1 MSSQRR
7 DFRRM
12 LYRLDLATQY
22 LSIPALIQHFMDQTV
37 LDGVVEVKMV
47 ASPPMSAPTTS
58 RGKRSTKPPPP
69 PLPPLQPTTS
79 VISFRREGREVNA
92 IALYGPASAPTSVVM
107 PEGSGSYRSIDAV
120 LAGHDRPGMVVKKR
134 YPPRTT
140 LVWVFAPLVQKL
152 LDEGADTVLFEVRSY
167 IAGADS
173 VRESQSGPSPVSPYG
188 TSHSMSAPSPSVLA
202 SESTPGSGGVASAL
216 DDFPASQ
223 YAPSPSHPVAET
235 EAPILT
241 ELHRRPRDLR
251 AEASSY
257 EAPRPRRLRSP
268 VQRHASMPMP
278 FPSSTPSTSW
288 SYPQSNQWAVASGYH
303 DLQSL
308 PPPPTWEPSFNSEGW
323 SEHAHPPWQPEP
335 ISEPYAYPA
344 IPPLPWQTLQDPA
357 YAPSAL
363 DPVLNQPYLDSLT
376 PQSFNETY
384 YTPDT
389 SFSGQAEFSAS
400 PQGVAESQASGVPAT
415 FQGSSGMSSEPV
427 QEAVNWQAQYPYL
440 GALDIPPV
448 DAFSYSPAPPIHS
461 EGRRA
466 GVTEPNRP
474 SDAGS
479 PDSPPPP
486 SSDRDSLTPTLT
498 NPGYDRAA
506 ATTPRQ
512 QWPFVRGPSNQP
524 TQPVSGAY
532 TPQSHSMGAPGPS
545 AFRSFSETIP
555 RPRIRMRSRSPEHT
569 PESPRRGA
577 KRLKVSAGNTPGS
590 RVLSLT
596 SRAASPP
603 PLSAGSSSSQPKS
616 IKSRVSST
624 IASVSGIQRS
634 LRTVSPADQSP
645 IQDQQEPDTALLEI
659 LTRPAPYRRMLGYAA
674 RQQDGSIVAYELS
687 DSVAATTGDDTLL
700 GLGLSNVTNVAAL
713 GMELGRRAAQR
724 QNELPES
731 SSRGAAEP
739 TQTPNVNVHG
749 EHGNPRP
756 PRGGD
761 GWRGHIRGASG
772 RAGWQGCVVA

>member
-12 LYRLDLATQY
+12 LYRLDLATPY
-22 LSIPALIQHFMDQTV
+22 PSIPALIQHFMDQSV

-92 IALYGPASAPTSVVM
+92 IALYGPASAPASVVV

-120 LAGHDRPGMVVKKR
+120 LAGHDRPGMVIKKR

-173 VRESQSGPSPVSPYG
+173 VRESQSVPSPVSPYG
-188 TSHSMSAPSPSVLA
+188 TSHSTTAPSPSVLA
-202 SESTPGSGGVASAL
+202 SESTPSSGGVTSA
-216 DDFPASQ
+216 
-223 YAPSPSHPVAET
+223 YAPSPSHPLAET
-235 EAPILT
+235 EPPILT
-241 ELHRRPRDLR
+241 ELHRRPGDLR
-251 AEASSY
+251 AEVTSY
-257 EAPRPRRLRSP
+257 EAPRPRQLRSP
-268 VQRHASMPMP
+268 AQRHTSMPMP
-278 FPSSTPSTSW
+278 FPSNAPSTSW
-288 SYPQSNQWAVASGYH
+288 SYPQSNQWAIASGYH

-308 PPPPTWEPSFNSEGW
+308 PPHPAWESFNSEGW
-323 SEHAHPPWQPEP
+323 SEHAHPSWQPEP
-335 ISEPYAYPA
+335 SSGPYAYPA
-344 IPPLPWQTLQDPA
+344 IPPLPWQPLQDPA

-389 SFSGQAEFSAS
+389 SFSGQVEFSAS
-400 PQGVAESQASGVPAT
+400 PQGVAESHASGVQAT
-415 FQGSSGMSSEPV
+415 FQSSSGMSSGPV
-427 QEAVNWQAQYPYL
+427 QEAANWQAQYPYL

-448 DAFSYSPAPPIHS
+448 DAFSYSPAPRSHN
-461 EGRRA
+461 EGREA
-466 GVTEPNRP
+466 GVVEPNRP

-479 PDSPPPP
+479 PGSPPPP

-498 NPGYDRAA
+498 NPGYDRAP

-512 QWPFVRGPSNQP
+512 QWPFVRGPPDQP
-524 TQPVSGAY
+524 PQPISSAY
-532 TPQSHSMGAPGPS
+532 TPQSHSLSTPGPS
-545 AFRSFSETIP
+545 SFRSFSETIP
-555 RPRIRMRSRSPEHT
+555 RPRIRVRSRSPELT

-577 KRLKVSAGNTPGS
+577 KRLKVGAGNAPGS
-590 RVLSLT
+590 RVLSLV
-596 SRAASPP
+596 SRAISPP
-603 PLSAGSSSSQPKS
+603 PLSGGSSSSQPRS
-616 IKSRVSST
+616 IRSRVSST
-624 IASVSGIQRS
+624 IASASGVQRS
-634 LRTVSPADQSP
+634 LRTVSPTDQSP
-645 IQDQQEPDTALLEI
+645 VQDQQELDNALLEI
-659 LTRPAPYRRMLGYAA
+659 LTRPAPYKRMLGYAA
-674 RQQDGSIVAYELS
+674 RQQDGSVVAYELS

-731 SSRGAAEP
+731 SSQGMAEP
-739 TQTPNVNVHG
+739 TQTPNANVYE
-749 EHGNPRP
+749 EHGNPRQ

-761 GWRGHIRGASG
+761 GWRSHIRGASG
-772 RAGWQGCVVA
+772 RSGWQGCVVA

>member
-12 LYRLDLATQY
+12 LYRLDLATPY
-22 LSIPALIQHFMDQTV
+22 PSIPALIQHFMDETA

-47 ASPPMSAPTTS
+47 ASPPMSAPMTS
-58 RGKRSTKPPPP
+58 RGKRSNKPPPP

-92 IALYGPASAPTSVVM
+92 IALYGPASAPTSIVSD
-107 PEGSGSYRSIDAV
+107 EGGGSYRSIDAV
-120 LAGHDRPGMVVKKR
+120 LAGYDRPGVVVKKR

-173 VRESQSGPSPVSPYG
+173 VRESGPSPVSPYG
-188 TSHSMSAPSPSVLA
+188 TSHSTSAPSPSVLA
-202 SESTPGSGGVASAL
+202 SESTPSSGG
-216 DDFPASQ
+216 
-223 YAPSPSHPVAET
+223 
-235 EAPILT
+235 
-241 ELHRRPRDLR
+241 
-251 AEASSY
+251 
-257 EAPRPRRLRSP
+257 
-268 VQRHASMPMP
+268 
-278 FPSSTPSTSW
+278 
-288 SYPQSNQWAVASGYH
+288 
-303 DLQSL
+303 SL
-308 PPPPTWEPSFNSEGW
+308 PPPPTWETSFSPEGW
-323 SEHAHPPWQPEP
+323 SEHTPPSWQPEP

-344 IPPLPWQTLQDPA
+344 IPPLPWQPLQDPA

-363 DPVLNQPYLDSLT
+363 DPVLGQPYLDSLT

-400 PQGVAESQASGVPAT
+400 PQGAPESHASGVPAT
-415 FQGSSGMSSEPV
+415 FQGSSGMSTGPV

-448 DAFSYSPAPPIHS
+448 DAFPYSPVPRSHS
-461 EGRRA
+461 EGREA
-466 GVTEPNRP
+466 GVAEPNHP
-474 SDAGS
+474 QGTSS

-498 NPGYDRAA
+498 NPGYDRAPTA
-506 ATTPRQ
+506 ASRQ
-512 QWPFVRGPSNQP
+512 QWPFARGPPNQQ
-524 TQPVSGAY
+524 THPVSSAY
-532 TPQSHSMGAPGPS
+532 TPHSHTQGTPGPS
-545 AFRSFSETIP
+545 TFRSFSETIP
-555 RPRIRMRSRSPEHT
+555 RPRIRMRSRSPEAG
-569 PESPRRGA
+569 PESPRRGT

-590 RVLSLT
+590 RILSLAST
-596 SRAASPP
+596 TASPP
-603 PLSAGSSSSQPKS
+603 PLSAGSTSSQPRS

-624 IASVSGIQRS
+624 IASVGGGQRS

-645 IQDQQEPDTALLEI
+645 AQDQQELDNALLEI
-659 LTRPAPYRRMLGYAA
+659 LTRPAPYKRMLGYAA

-687 DSVAATTGDDTLL
+687 DAVAATTGDDTLL

-724 QNELPES
+724 QNELAGPS
-731 SSRGAAEP
+731 NQGAAEP
-739 TQTPNVNVHG
+739 TQIPNTNVYG
-749 EHGNPRP
+749 EHGDQRQ

-761 GWRGHIRGASG
+761 GWRSHIRGASG
-772 RAGWQGCVVA
+772 RSNWQGCVVA

>member
-12 LYRLDLATQY
+12 LYRLDLATPY
-22 LSIPALIQHFMDQTV
+22 LSIPALIQHFMDETP

-92 IALYGPASAPTSVVM
+92 IALYGPASAPSSVIA
-107 PEGSGSYRSIDAV
+107 PDEGGGSYRSIDAV
-120 LAGHDRPGMVVKKR
+120 LAGYDRPGMVVKKR

-173 VRESQSGPSPVSPYG
+173 VRESGPSPVSPYG
-188 TSHSMSAPSPSVLA
+188 TSHSTTAPSPSVFA
-202 SESTPGSGGVASAL
+202 SESTPSSGGVGSAFG
-216 DDFPASQ
+216 DRSASQ

-251 AEASSY
+251 AEATSY
-257 EAPRPRRLRSP
+257 EAPRQQHLRSP

-278 FPSSTPSTSW
+278 FPSNAPSTFW
-288 SYPQSNQWAVASGYH
+288 SHSQSNQWAIASGYH

-308 PPPPTWEPSFNSEGW
+308 PPPPAWDSSFNSEGW
-323 SEHAHPPWQPEP
+323 SEHAHPSWQPAP
-335 ISEPYAYPA
+335 TSEPYAYPA
-344 IPPLPWQTLQDPA
+344 IPPLPWQSLQDPA
-357 YAPSAL
+357 YAPSTL
-363 DPVLNQPYLDSLT
+363 DPVLSQPYIESLT

-389 SFSGQAEFSAS
+389 SFSAQAEFSAS
-400 PQGVAESQASGVPAT
+400 PQGIAESHASGVPAT
-415 FQGSSGMSSEPV
+415 FQGSSGMSSGPV
-427 QEAVNWQAQYPYL
+427 QEAANWQAQYPYL

-448 DAFSYSPAPPIHS
+448 GAFSYSPAPRRHS
-461 EGRRA
+461 GGREA
-466 GVTEPNRP
+466 GIIELNRP
-474 SDAGS
+474 PDAGS

-498 NPGYDRAA
+498 NPGYDRAPT
-506 ATTPRQ
+506 TTPRQ
-512 QWPFVRGPSNQP
+512 QWPFARGPPNQSM
-524 TQPVSGAY
+524 QPVSSAY
-532 TPQSHSMGAPGPS
+532 TPQSHTLGTPGPS
-545 AFRSFSETIP
+545 TFRSFSETIP
-555 RPRIRMRSRSPEHT
+555 RPRIRLRSGSPEHT
-569 PESPRRGA
+569 PESPQRGA

-590 RVLSLT
+590 RIISL
-596 SRAASPP
+596 ASPP
-603 PLSAGSSSSQPKS
+603 PLSAGSSSSQPRS

-624 IASVSGIQRS
+624 IASGSGAQRS
-634 LRTVSPADQSP
+634 LHAVSPADQSP
-645 IQDQQEPDTALLEI
+645 AQDQQELDNALLEI
-659 LTRPAPYRRMLGYAA
+659 LTRPAPYKRMLGYAA
-674 RQQDGSIVAYELS
+674 RQQDGSTVAYELS
-687 DSVAATTGDDTLL
+687 DSVAATTGGDTLL
-700 GLGLSNVTNVAAL
+700 GLGLSNVTDVAAL
-713 GMELGRRAAQR
+713 GMELGRRAARR
-724 QNELPES
+724 QNESAGS
-731 SSRGAAEP
+731 SQGIVEP
-739 TQTPNVNVHG
+739 SPSPNANVYG
-749 EHGNPRP
+749 EHGNPRQ
-756 PRGGD
+756 PRGGE
-761 GWRGHIRGASG
+761 GWRSHIRGASG
-772 RAGWQGCVVA
+772 RSSWQGCVVA